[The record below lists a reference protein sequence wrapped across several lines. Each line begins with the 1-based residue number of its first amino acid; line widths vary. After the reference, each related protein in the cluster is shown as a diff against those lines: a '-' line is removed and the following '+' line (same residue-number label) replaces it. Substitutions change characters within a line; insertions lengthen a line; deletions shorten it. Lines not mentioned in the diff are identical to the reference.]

1 MKYQIHCMHCTVG
14 KNRSLW
20 HRSLIKNILS
30 ISKNILTAKYKI
42 KITSRVV
49 NIKSHLEENKI
60 YWIKTHERM
69 VNQKS
74 VKNKAVLLSWL
85 IDINNCLCQCHWV
98 TFLQNSNDLDLIKLK
113 VLRVL
118 ETLKKQTSLLYQ

>member
-1 MKYQIHCMHCTVG
+1 
-14 KNRSLW
+14 
-20 HRSLIKNILS
+20 
-30 ISKNILTAKYKI
+30 
-42 KITSRVV
+42 
-49 NIKSHLEENKI
+49 
-60 YWIKTHERM
+60 M

-98 TFLQNSNDLDLIKLK
+98 TFLHNSNDLDLIKFK

-118 ETLKKQTSLLYQ
+118 ETLKKTNFVIVTMNTSLGDNHLPTVHCKELFNLHFRRNPTLALSLDIN